1 MPLAMF
7 CFKFAFLNLLGFE
20 QFKFCGQVSLVVL
33 ENLKLKYVISG
44 KAVVRNEGK
53 FNLYVNLVKIIAPV
67 TAQGNLITEQLSD
80 IFNSEST
87 D

>member
-53 FNLYVNLVKIIAPV
+53 FNLYVNLVKIIVPV
-67 TAQGNLITEQLSD
+67 TAQGTLITEQLSD

>member
-33 ENLKLKYVISG
+33 ENLKYVISG
-44 KAVVRNEGK
+44 EAVVRNEGK
-53 FNLYVNLVKIIAPV
+53 FNFYVNLVKIMTPV
-67 TAQGNLITEQLSD
+67 TAQGNLFTEQLSD
-80 IFNSEST
+80 IFNLEST
-87 D
+87 G

>member
-44 KAVVRNEGK
+44 EAVVRNEGK
-53 FNLYVNLVKIIAPV
+53 FNFYVNLVKIMTPV
-67 TAQGNLITEQLSD
+67 TAQGNLFTEQLRD

>member
-1 MPLAMF
+1 MPLEMF

-20 QFKFCGQVSLVVL
+20 LFKFCGQVSLVVL
-33 ENLKLKYVISG
+33 ENLKYVISG
-44 KAVVRNEGK
+44 EAVVRNEGK
-53 FNLYVNLVKIIAPV
+53 FNFYVNLVKIMTPV
-67 TAQGNLITEQLSD
+67 TAQGNLFTEQLSD

>member
-33 ENLKLKYVISG
+33 ENLKYVISG
-44 KAVVRNEGK
+44 EAVVRNEGK
-53 FNLYVNLVKIIAPV
+53 FNFYVNLVKIMTPV
-67 TAQGNLITEQLSD
+67 TAQGNLFTEQLSD

>member
-7 CFKFAFLNLLGFE
+7 CFKFAFLILLGFE

-33 ENLKLKYVISG
+33 ENLKYVISG
-44 KAVVRNEGK
+44 EAVVRNEGK
-53 FNLYVNLVKIIAPV
+53 FNFYVNLVKIMTPV
-67 TAQGNLITEQLSD
+67 TAQGNLFTEQLSD

>member
-33 ENLKLKYVISG
+33 ENLKYVISG
-44 KAVVRNEGK
+44 EAVVRNEGK
-53 FNLYVNLVKIIAPV
+53 FNFYVNLVKIIAPL
-67 TAQGNLITEQLSD
+67 TAQDNLITEQLSH

-87 D
+87 DK

>member
-33 ENLKLKYVISG
+33 ENLKYVISG
-44 KAVVRNEGK
+44 EAVVRNEGK
-53 FNLYVNLVKIIAPV
+53 FNLYVNLVKIMTPV

>member
-33 ENLKLKYVISG
+33 ENLKYVISG
-44 KAVVRNEGK
+44 EAVVRNEGK
-53 FNLYVNLVKIIAPV
+53 LNLYVDFVKIMTPV
-67 TAQGNLITEQLSD
+67 TAQGNLLTEQSSD
-80 IFNSEST
+80 IFNSESI

>member
-20 QFKFCGQVSLVVL
+20 QFKFCGQVSSVVL

-44 KAVVRNEGK
+44 EAVVRNERK
-53 FNLYVNLVKIIAPV
+53 FNLYVNLIKIMPPV
-67 TAQGNLITEQLSD
+67 TAQGNPTEQLCD

>member
-33 ENLKLKYVISG
+33 ENLKYVISG

-53 FNLYVNLVKIIAPV
+53 FNLYVNLVKIMTPV

>member
-33 ENLKLKYVISG
+33 ENLKYVISG
-44 KAVVRNEGK
+44 EAVVRNEGK
-53 FNLYVNLVKIIAPV
+53 FNFYVNLVKIMTLV
-67 TAQGNLITEQLSD
+67 TAQGNLFTEQLSD

>member
-44 KAVVRNEGK
+44 EAVVKNEGK

-67 TAQGNLITEQLSD
+67 TAQGNLVTEQLSD

>member
-33 ENLKLKYVISG
+33 ENLKYVISG
-44 KAVVRNEGK
+44 EAVVRNEGK
-53 FNLYVNLVKIIAPV
+53 FNFHVNLVKIMTPV
-67 TAQGNLITEQLSD
+67 TAQGNLFTEQLSD

>member
-44 KAVVRNEGK
+44 EAVVRNEGK
-53 FNLYVNLVKIIAPV
+53 FNLYVELVKIMTPV
-67 TAQGNLITEQLSD
+67 TAQGNLFTEQLSD